1 MAATTAPVN
10 AKEGEEALGQQQA
23 ANSQVG
29 TGASASFELNDLS
42 ACQQIQST
50 QDHTTSAGEKST
62 AESQGDSQIQS
73 TATQTSFADETP
85 KPVNTR
91 KQNEAIGPASEAP
104 TLKLD
109 PTSGPAVMITLLLPT
124 GARHPF
130 KIDEKYLKKR
140 NVTVEDMNP
149 LNISVYTM
157 KELIWRDWREGK
169 ISSPMMIYV
178 MIANSIQTD
187 WEPRPTSP
195 SYIRLIFF
203 GSMLDDKSALK
214 ECKFNVESPNVVHM
228 TVKPQ
233 EIVEDEDV
241 KTTGKHNRRGSDG
254 ERGGFRCCVIL

>member
-1 MAATTAPVN
+1 
-10 AKEGEEALGQQQA
+10 
-23 ANSQVG
+23 
-29 TGASASFELNDLS
+29 
-42 ACQQIQST
+42 
-50 QDHTTSAGEKST
+50 
-62 AESQGDSQIQS
+62 
-73 TATQTSFADETP
+73 
-85 KPVNTR
+85 
-91 KQNEAIGPASEAP
+91 
-104 TLKLD
+104 
-109 PTSGPAVMITLLLPT
+109 MITLLLPT

-140 NVTVEDMNP
+140 NVSVEDMNP

-169 ISSPMMIYV
+169 IFSGKESIMA
-178 MIANSIQTD
+178 ANSYQTE

-214 ECKFNVESPNVVHM
+214 ECKFNAEGPNVVHM

-241 KTTGKHNRRGSDG
+241 KTAGKHNRRGSDS
-254 ERGGFRCCVIL
+254 ERGGMRCCVIL